1 METHVT
7 SKIDAID
14 AVEQIQYIVGELEN
28 IGTMDSVSV
37 YEILNLAIKIH
48 ENIIKSKYNE
58 LYSRANVVDTYE
70 PAPSALEKIAME
82 LEKFN
87 SNNS

>member
-37 YEILNLAIKIH
+37 YEIFNLAIKNNLD
-48 ENIIKSKYNE
+48 NI
-58 LYSRANVVDTYE
+58 
-70 PAPSALEKIAME
+70 
-82 LEKFN
+82 
-87 SNNS
+87 NNNYF

>member
-37 YEILNLAIKIH
+37 YEIFNLAIKIQ